1 MKKKSTNNSV
11 YDTTI
16 RLIILL
22 LIIICS
28 LMIMAPFAN
37 IILWSLI
44 LSIAFY
50 SLHKSLSQRMGGRPK
65 WASFIIVGS
74 ILAVIIL
81 PTGLL
86 VGSLADEVN
95 DVKTSYDSGNLT
107 LPAPNVKVKKWP
119 IIGEKIYANWQYAS
133 TDTKGFI
140 AKNREQI
147 IDIGGTFVK
156 GILGAVSGII
166 QIALSFVIAGVL
178 LAYEDSGEAVRKFF
192 RKVGGDRGDE
202 FADLTVTTITS
213 VVKGILGEAFILAL
227 LHGIVFMLSG
237 VPYAGVWTL
246 LVLVFAIMQLPV
258 FSITIPIIIYFFS
271 VNEPLAAILWSVLLL
286 LVTLSDNILTPLLLG
301 KGAPVPMAVMF
312 VGVLGGFVL
321 FGFIGLFTGAIVLA
335 LGYNLLVGW
344 INTDNERVIE

>member
-1 MKKKSTNNSV
+1 MNTQSSNHSV

-22 LIIICS
+22 LIISCS
-28 LMIMAPFAN
+28 LLIMAPFAN

-50 SLHKSLSQRMGGRPK
+50 SLHQNLSQKMGGKPK

-86 VGSLADEVN
+86 VSSLADEVKELKASH
-95 DVKTSYDSGNLT
+95 DSGSLTIPAPDIKVKTWPVIGNKLY
-107 LPAPNVKVKKWP
+107 
-119 IIGEKIYANWQYAS
+119 ENWQKAS
-133 TDTKGFI
+133 ADTKGFI
-140 AKNREQI
+140 IEHQEKI
-147 IDIGGTFVK
+147 IEIGGTFVK

-166 QIALSFVIAGVL
+166 QIAISLIIAGVL
-178 LAYEDSGEAVRKFF
+178 LALEDSGEAIRKFF
-192 RKVGGDRGDE
+192 RKVGGERGDE
-202 FADLTVTTITS
+202 FANLSVKTITS
-213 VVKGILGEAFILAL
+213 VVKGILGEGLILAL
-227 LHGIVFMLSG
+227 LHGVVFMLAG

-246 LVLVFAIMQLPV
+246 LVFVFAIMQIPV
-258 FSITIPIIIYFFS
+258 FLITIPVMIYFFS
-271 VNEPLAAILWSVLLL
+271 VNETLAAILWSVFLL

-312 VGVLGGFVL
+312 IGVLGGFVL

-335 LGYNLLVGW
+335 MGYNLLVNW
-344 INTDNERVIE
+344 INEDDCVKV

>member
-1 MKKKSTNNSV
+1 MKNQTSNNFV
-11 YDTTI
+11 YDTII
-16 RLIILL
+16 RLLILL

-50 SLHKSLSQRMGGRPK
+50 SLHKNLSQKMGGKPK

-74 ILAVIIL
+74 ILSIIIL

-86 VGSLADEVN
+86 VGSLADEVTEAKLN
-95 DVKTSYDSGNLT
+95 YDNGTLT
-107 LPAPNVKVKKWP
+107 IPSPDAKVKSWP

-147 IDIGGTFVK
+147 IEIGGTLAK
-156 GILGAVSGII
+156 GILGAIGGIT
-166 QIALSFVIAGVL
+166 QIAISFIIAGVIL
-178 LAYEDSGEAVRKFF
+178 TFEESGEAIRKFF

-202 FADLTVTTITS
+202 FANLTVKTISS
-213 VVKGILGEAFILAL
+213 VVKGILGEGFILAL
-227 LHGIVFMLSG
+227 LHGIVFMLAG

-246 LVLVFAIMQLPV
+246 LVLVFAIMQIPV
-258 FSITIPIIIYFFS
+258 FLITIPVIIYFFS
-271 VNEPLAAILWSVLLL
+271 VNEILAAVLWSVLLL

-321 FGFIGLFTGAIVLA
+321 FGFIGLFTGAIILA

-344 INTDNERVIE
+344 INTGNPVKQE

>member
-1 MKKKSTNNSV
+1 MKKQSGNNSV

-22 LIIICS
+22 LIIVFS
-28 LMIMAPFAN
+28 LLIMAPFAN

-50 SLHKSLSQRMGGRPK
+50 SLHKSLSQKMGGKPK
-65 WASFIIVGS
+65 WASFLIVGS
-74 ILAVIIL
+74 ILGVIIL

-86 VGSLADEVN
+86 VGSLAGEV
-95 DVKTSYDSGNLT
+95 KEIKASYDNGNLT
-107 LPAPNVKVKKWP
+107 IRAPDAKVKDWP
-119 IIGEKIYANWQYAS
+119 VIGEKIYANWQYAS
-133 TDTKGFI
+133 TNTKGFI
-140 AKNREQI
+140 TEHKDQI
-147 IDIGGTFVK
+147 IAIGRTFVK

-166 QIALSFVIAGVL
+166 QIALSFIIAGVL
-178 LAYEDSGEAVRKFF
+178 LCFEGSGEAIRKFF

-227 LHGIVFMLSG
+227 LHGIVFMLAG

-271 VNEPLAAILWSVLLL
+271 VNEPLAAILWSALLL

-321 FGFIGLFTGAIVLA
+321 FGFIGLFTGAIILA

-344 INTDNERVIE
+344 VNADNERAIE